1 MNEIDLR
8 RVDLNLLLVLE
19 SLIAERHVGRAA
31 QRLKVGQPAVSHAL
45 ARLRQ
50 LFNDPL
56 FIRNPRGMEPTKRTL
71 NLAPRI
77 VDVLARTRAVF
88 ADESRFDPARPHRF
102 IIGHTDGS
110 IPVLVDLVEQI
121 RSSAPNIEL
130 EVRRVDAD
138 GVIKAIDS
146 LELDL
151 AFALLASNR
160 RVARIARVPV
170 LDVQY
175 VGLARRGHP
184 YLECSQTTAEF
195 AALPHLA
202 IAPRVESSHTEQ
214 LFTEVG
220 IRRNIVLTIP
230 HFLAAPLIVARTDL
244 VTVIDIS
251 IARLYMSDNRLT
263 VFKLP
268 VELRKITVDMISAS
282 ARRNEAALE
291 WLRQSCLAGAQK
303 INTERGRRPDI

>member
-1 MNEIDLR
+1 
-8 RVDLNLLLVLE
+8 
-19 SLIAERHVGRAA
+19 
-31 QRLKVGQPAVSHAL
+31 
-45 ARLRQ
+45 
-50 LFNDPL
+50 
-56 FIRNPRGMEPTKRTL
+56 MEPTKRTL
-71 NLAPRI
+71 NLAPRLA
-77 VDVLARTRAVF
+77 DVLARTRAVF
-88 ADESRFDPARPHRF
+88 ADKSRFDPARSHRF

-110 IPVLVDLVEQI
+110 IPVLVDLAEQI

-138 GVIKAIDS
+138 GVIKVIDS

-151 AFALLASNR
+151 AFALLSSDR
-160 RVARIARVPV
+160 RIARITRVPV

-184 YLECSQTTAEF
+184 YLQCSQTTAEF

-202 IAPRVESSHTEQ
+202 IAPRVKSSHTEQ

-251 IARLYMSDNRLT
+251 IARLYMSDDRLT

-268 VELRKITVDMISAS
+268 VKLRKITVDMISAS

-303 INTERGRRPDI
+303 VDRAVNEQQPAAVRNRTAARACATRRTDNS